1 MADDRSVDI
10 TIRTTD
16 TNSAPAFTAV
26 SGGLKQIA
34 KDAGDASTAH
44 GGFGTKVEE
53 VGAKLVTGKL
63 SVDGLTGALQNQI
76 GMSSGASSA
85 IGEILTALGP
95 MGVIAAGAATGI
107 LAVGGAVFGLMDHA
121 ANSAHELEH
130 LSASSGISV
139 DGLSALR
146 YAAGVLGE
154 DLTSLTNASFML
166 QKQLGQDA
174 VKAKEGAELLGL
186 SYRDLKAAKPEEALL
201 IVSDALRACQDEQT
215 RTAAGADLMSRG
227 YKDSAYLMQQD
238 LRGLTDEARA
248 TGQMMS
254 EDDVKAAHDF
264 ELGLN
269 HLKVIVE
276 STTLSIGVGLIHALD
291 DFVTHP
297 AMGPAPNGMI
307 KGLVDTKA
315 KFDDLA
321 GTLGPLAT
329 TIHNA
334 SGGLVAMD
342 IAQRSVLD
350 STKALSPEVK
360 KAAELM
366 FAHGESVD
374 DVRKAFEASKI
385 PIDVTEK
392 QLTSLH
398 DWWQKNT
405 TDAKAHATALKE
417 IASAQIPLTAA
428 QTDQLNVDL
437 KLHLSED
444 QIAKDIGAT
453 VTQVRLSIDASKEKQ
468 KELVKEAETEKQ
480 VREQALKQLIAEGK
494 TRDELGVTE
503 MKRLSDSYQEKR
515 RLEDEYDDLIS
526 RSTKTEYDYEVD
538 RIQKEGEARK
548 REAKDRGT
556 LTSDNLTDINNI
568 TEVKLHELQV
578 KWHQASEGI
587 RVDWLTMTL
596 NIEDSFV
603 TGLAD
608 SLTHLKTWKQAGL
621 DVLGDFEKEAEKIF
635 AKLIQEA
642 LDWYLFAPTGSG
654 FNWANVL
661 KSAAPGITG
670 AAATTT
676 AVTGAVAG
684 TTVAA
689 GAVPVVEVGAGPGAL
704 AGAPKAPWWQ
714 GMVPGGNVP
723 TSGVIYNG
731 EQLTWQESQQL
742 WDLLF
747 GKLGGAEQENP
758 IHKDTAGPE
767 VWDPGVLTVVDGSG
781 GGDTITGLR
790 QGTGGEYWDF
800 GAGTPVILHGLE
812 AVVPQSDQPTI
823 HGSNFT
829 LAGGPSAPAGPIVLQ
844 VNLDGKVLARN
855 QYDNLLALF
864 TERGVFSGS

>member
-1 MADDRSVDI
+1 
-10 TIRTTD
+10 
-16 TNSAPAFTAV
+16 
-26 SGGLKQIA
+26 
-34 KDAGDASTAH
+34 
-44 GGFGTKVEE
+44 
-53 VGAKLVTGKL
+53 
-63 SVDGLTGALQNQI
+63 
-76 GMSSGASSA
+76 
-85 IGEILTALGP
+85 
-95 MGVIAAGAATGI
+95 
-107 LAVGGAVFGLMDHA
+107 
-121 ANSAHELEH
+121 
-130 LSASSGISV
+130 
-139 DGLSALR
+139 
-146 YAAGVLGE
+146 
-154 DLTSLTNASFML
+154 
-166 QKQLGQDA
+166 
-174 VKAKEGAELLGL
+174 
-186 SYRDLKAAKPEEALL
+186 
-201 IVSDALRACQDEQT
+201 
-215 RTAAGADLMSRG
+215 
-227 YKDSAYLMQQD
+227 
-238 LRGLTDEARA
+238 
-248 TGQMMS
+248 
-254 EDDVKAAHDF
+254 
-264 ELGLN
+264 
-269 HLKVIVE
+269 
-276 STTLSIGVGLIHALD
+276 
-291 DFVTHP
+291 
-297 AMGPAPNGMI
+297 
-307 KGLVDTKA
+307 
-315 KFDDLA
+315 
-321 GTLGPLAT
+321 
-329 TIHNA
+329 
-334 SGGLVAMD
+334 
-342 IAQRSVLD
+342 
-350 STKALSPEVK
+350 
-360 KAAELM
+360 
-366 FAHGESVD
+366 
-374 DVRKAFEASKI
+374 
-385 PIDVTEK
+385 
-392 QLTSLH
+392 
-398 DWWQKNT
+398 
-405 TDAKAHATALKE
+405 
-417 IASAQIPLTAA
+417 
-428 QTDQLNVDL
+428 
-437 KLHLSED
+437 
-444 QIAKDIGAT
+444 
-453 VTQVRLSIDASKEKQ
+453 VRLSIDASKEKQ

-823 HGSNFT
+823 HGTDFT

-844 VNLDGKVLARN
+844 INLDGKVLARN